1 MGEGQIAE
9 DYPKNKFRRY
19 VVKPEEFNITGLAK
33 DGMAA
38 LGAHFRFGIDI
49 EFHIGI
55 RADDGAYV
63 AAILDG
69 AFSREIALELEEG
82 FADFGID
89 SDFGGINCDLSAFQ
103 DGVIRDRYRQNL
115 FSRGLRLGLEIKFCY
130 GRL

>member
-55 RADDGAYV
+55 RADDG
-63 AAILDG
+63 
-69 AFSREIALELEEG
+69 
-82 FADFGID
+82 
-89 SDFGGINCDLSAFQ
+89 
-103 DGVIRDRYRQNL
+103 
-115 FSRGLRLGLEIKFCY
+115 
-130 GRL
+130 GR